1 MPTDLIKSWGRIWE
15 AVISGRPTR
24 ISAALAQHEALFEE
38 SAATA
43 TTERVQSIIRNA
55 DKTTAAQHLKR
66 IRERT
71 GA

>member
-38 SAATA
+38 TAAEA
-43 TTERVQSIIRNA
+43 AAARAQSIIRNA
-55 DKTTAAQHLKR
+55 DNASATQHLNR
-66 IRERT
+66 IRKR
-71 GA
+71 ARS